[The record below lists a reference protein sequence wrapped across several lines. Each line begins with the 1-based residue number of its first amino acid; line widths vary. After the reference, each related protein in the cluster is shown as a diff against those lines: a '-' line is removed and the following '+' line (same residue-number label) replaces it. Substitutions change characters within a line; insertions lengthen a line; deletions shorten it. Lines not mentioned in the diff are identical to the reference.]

1 MEKKKGFGSRVE
13 AFFNGKGF
21 YIVLFLC
28 IAVIGV
34 STWAMLGGTGTNVE
48 TSAIKTREQTTQPV
62 RTEGPREVPPV
73 AQESQTTGEQ
83 ESRVTIEATERVA
96 EVEEVAETTIGAD
109 EPETPVWNEQVEQT
123 ERETVQQVPE
133 STAVSF
139 IWPLAG
145 EVTTPY
151 STAMPIYN
159 LTMADWRIHTG
170 VDIAAELG
178 TVVMAVSTGTVEN
191 VYRDDMYGVTVVIK
205 HRDELRSIY
214 SNLADIP
221 TVYVG
226 DSVFGGEIIGAVGNT
241 ALGESGRDSEHLH
254 FCMTTNNRYIDPR
267 EMLP

>member
-1 MEKKKGFGSRVE
+1 MEKKKGFGSHVE

-48 TSAIKTREQTTQPV
+48 TSAIKTREQTMAPV
-62 RTEGPREVPPV
+62 IPDEPSVEEIPPV
-73 AQESQTTGEQ
+73 AQESQAMGEM
-83 ESRVTIEATERVA
+83 A
-96 EVEEVAETTIGAD
+96 EPVPAVEETVETTVAAEEAGA
-109 EPETPVWNEQVEQT
+109 PVWNEQGEEPAQ
-123 ERETVQQVPE
+123 ETVQQQVSE
-133 STAVSF
+133 SAAVSF

-145 EVTTPY
+145 EVSAPY
-151 STAMPIYN
+151 STDVPIYN

-178 TVVMAVSTGTVEN
+178 AVVMAVSTGTVEN
-191 VYRDDMYGVTVVIK
+191 IYRDDMYGVTVVIK

-241 ALGESGRDSEHLH
+241 ALGESGGKLAHLH
-254 FCMTTNNRYIDPR
+254 FCMTTNNMYIDPQ
-267 EMLP
+267 EILP